1 MFTVTIENV
10 HDKQLGA
17 LIAQIGTRR
26 HRVRLTHHPEEEQS
40 SKTGSERTKQMGDD
54 TFLSL
59 TGKKGRE
66 GSMREKVLEMMELLE
81 KEHGI
86 GNVTRGMLKAK
97 LVKAKFPVPIVY
109 QLVHDGFLKKR

>member
-17 LIAQIGTRR
+17 LIAQIGTRK
-26 HRVRLTHHPEEEQS
+26 HRVHLTHHPEVQPAP
-40 SKTGSERTKQMGDD
+40 GAALVRKQMGDD

-86 GNVTRGMLKAK
+86 GNVTRGMLKEK
-97 LVKAKFPVPIVY
+97 LVKAKFPTPIVY